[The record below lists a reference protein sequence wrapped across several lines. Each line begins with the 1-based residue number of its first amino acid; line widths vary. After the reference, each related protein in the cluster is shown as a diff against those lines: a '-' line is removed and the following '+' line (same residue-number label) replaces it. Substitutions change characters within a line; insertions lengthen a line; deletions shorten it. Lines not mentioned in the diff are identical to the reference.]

1 MLQKEVSTKG
11 HFCIKEYDVYSETN
25 QEHKNL
31 ILGCK
36 LWIFHII
43 YHDSFV
49 CCYCLRVFNI

>member
-31 ILGCK
+31 MLG
-36 LWIFHII
+36 L
-43 YHDSFV
+43 
-49 CCYCLRVFNI
+49 